1 MSSKQ
6 HDITTLL
13 IAWRDGDQRA
23 LEALMPVVYAEL
35 RRLAGGYLRDESRT
49 LMQTTELVHEAY
61 LRLASSDVEWRC
73 RGHFFVIAAR
83 TMRRLLV
90 DLARRRAAIRHGGDA
105 RRVTLREVD
114 GGAAPAVDILGLD
127 DALRELATFDAR
139 KSQVI
144 ELRFFGGLT
153 IAETA
158 SALALS
164 TATVERDLRAA
175 KAWLA
180 TTLGPRVQ
188 RGLRSADNT
197 GRAGLE
203 SP

>member
-1 MSSKQ
+1 MSNTQ
-6 HDITTLL
+6 ADITHLL
-13 IAWRDGDQRA
+13 IAWSEGDQEA

-61 LRLASSDVEWRC
+61 LRLAGSDVEWRC

-90 DLARRRAAIRHGGDA
+90 DLARRRAAIRHGGEA
-105 RRVTLREVD
+105 QRVTLQEID
-114 GGAAPAVDILGLD
+114 AGASLGVDILGLD
-127 DALRELATFDAR
+127 DALKELATFDER

-158 SALALS
+158 TALELS

-175 KAWLA
+175 KAWLQTA
-180 TTLGPRVQ
+180 LST
-188 RGLRSADNT
+188 SD
-197 GRAGLE
+197 
-203 SP
+203 